1 MKSLEALAS
10 GTFTTSDIVP
20 ALPKIIAKE
29 IERGVYEKSI
39 AQQLC
44 RVDRSLVGKGQTL
57 TVLKLGQV
65 DATVV
70 SEGTDLDSALSA
82 QKPNV
87 TSVHITPIKIAT
99 RLLVTKELEEDQGV
113 EILALA
119 VEDAQLKIADLL
131 DEKIFETLLG
141 VESTVT
147 AYSGGATT
155 TTHLALASGYP
166 VLKIVSVVAEG
177 ATVTDY
183 TVKYWNNGSPELI
196 FSSSKTSATVTYK
209 ISTHTTNVVEANTK
223 GQLAYKDLLKA
234 KRKIRVQKFDANVA
248 VLYPEEVEDL
258 VNEVKNFDTYGT
270 NEVLLNGEV
279 GKLGGLKILE
289 TTKMYPGVGLVL
301 DTKRC
306 AVYVPKRK
314 LTVTKQEKPNL
325 DATAIYM
332 YMRAGVGVVRE
343 EALSIIT
350 GAQSDAV

>member
-1 MKSLEALAS
+1 MKSIEALAE
-10 GTFTTSDIVP
+10 GTFTTDDIAP
-20 ALPKIIAKE
+20 AIPRVIAKE

-39 AQQLC
+39 GQQLC
-44 RVDRSLVGKGQTL
+44 RVDRSIVGKGKSL
-57 TVLKLGQV
+57 TILKLGQV

-70 SEGTDLDSALSA
+70 SEGQDLDSAFSA
-82 QKPNV
+82 QKPAIS
-87 TSVHITPIKIAT
+87 SVHITPIKLAT
-99 RLLVTKELEEDQGV
+99 RLLVTRELEEDQGID
-113 EILALA
+113 ILALA
-119 VEDAQLKIADLL
+119 IDEAEKRMADLL

-141 VESTVT
+141 AESTVT
-147 AYSGGATT
+147 AYSGAG